1 MDKINFFYACQEN
14 HVPISIVLLNG
25 GNVALNPRFTLVS
38 ELILS
43 DDLDKYTFKVLADKE
58 PVFDSQPFPEHRKII
73 DTGQE
78 NIYGIALEIP
88 INTPM
93 VTSKTFTT
101 FSFVL
106 LKNGVPT
113 TATETTLYFN

>member
-1 MDKINFFYACQEN
+1 MDKINFFYACQEDG
-14 HVPISIVLLNG
+14 VPISIVFLNG
-25 GNVALNPRFTLVS
+25 GNVALNPQFTLVS

-58 PVFDSQPFPEHRKII
+58 PIFDSQPFPEQRKII

-78 NIYGIALEIP
+78 NLYGIALGIP
-88 INTPM
+88 INTP
-93 VTSKTFTT
+93 VVASKTSTT

-106 LKNGVPT
+106 LKDDVPT
-113 TATETTLYFN
+113 TAAETTLFFN